1 MAALATRDRDPP
13 RKAQALSVTLGPAS
27 PAAGPVSG
35 ASSPSERTDLAERL
49 RERRAHVAVIGLGF
63 AGLPLAMAFA
73 AVGHRVTGIDVDAV
87 RVADLN
93 AGRSHIADVPDAE
106 LVRHVTAG
114 RFAATTDYAA
124 LAAVDSVTI
133 CVPTPLLPGQVPD
146 LRFIESAVDGLAP
159 YLHPGMLVVLEST
172 TYPGTTEE
180 IVQARVEARG
190 LRTGTDVFVGF
201 APERIDPGSTS
212 SPGLAV
218 RSIPKLV
225 GGATPTCLAHVQA
238 LYEPVVDRLVPVSSL
253 RTAEMAKLVENS
265 FRMVNIAFANE
276 VALMC
281 DRLGINVWEVIDAAA
296 TKPYG
301 FLAHYPGPGLGG
313 HCIPVDPYYL
323 SWKMKTLNVP
333 ARFIELAGEINR
345 AMPAHVVGKVATA
358 LEARGKTIRGA
369 RVLVLGVTYKRDVA
383 DVRESPSLDIL
394 GLLAAR
400 GANVAYHDPYVAE
413 LEVTVQAAGSIDPR
427 GPTVHLSCEELAT
440 SVRSADCVIV
450 ATDHT
455 SYDWDAIAREATLVV
470 DTRNALA
477 QAVASGTAR
486 AAVVRL

>member
-1 MAALATRDRDPP
+1 
-13 RKAQALSVTLGPAS
+13 
-27 PAAGPVSG
+27 
-35 ASSPSERTDLAERL
+35 L
-49 RERRAHVAVIGLGF
+49 RRARAHVAVIGLGF

-73 AVGHRVTGIDVDAV
+73 AAGHRVTGIDIDAS
-87 RVADLN
+87 RVTDLN
-93 AGRSHIADVPDAE
+93 AGHSHIADVPHAE
-106 LVRHVTAG
+106 LARHV
-114 RFAATTDYAA
+114 ATGGFVASTDYA
-124 LAAVDSVTI
+124 LLTTVDSVTI

-146 LRFIESAVDGLAP
+146 LRFIESAVNGLAP
-159 YLHPGMLVVLEST
+159 YLHAGMLVVLEST

-180 IVQARVEARG
+180 IVQSRVEARG
-190 LRTGTDVFVGF
+190 LRTGIDVFIGF

-212 SPGLAV
+212 SPGLTV
-218 RSIPKLV
+218 RSIPKLI
-225 GGATPTCLAHVQA
+225 GGATPACLAHVQA

-400 GANVAYHDPYVAE
+400 GANVGYHDPHVPE
-413 LEVTVQAAGSIDPR
+413 LEVAVQAAGSIDPH
-427 GPTVHLSCEELAT
+427 GPTVHLTCEDLVT

-455 SYDWDAIAREATLVV
+455 SYDWDVIAQDATLVV

-477 QAVASGTAR
+477 RPVASGEAR

>member
-1 MAALATRDRDPP
+1 MGALATRDRDSP

-27 PAAGPVSG
+27 PETGSILG
-35 ASSPSERTDLAERL
+35 ASPPSERTDLADRL
-49 RERRAHVAVIGLGF
+49 RGRCAHVAIIGLGF
-63 AGLPLAMAFA
+63 AGLPLAIAFA
-73 AVGHRVTGIDVDAV
+73 AAGHRVTGIDVDGARV
-87 RVADLN
+87 RDLN

-106 LVRHVTAG
+106 LAGQVAAG
-114 RFAATTDYAA
+114 RFVATTDYAA
-124 LAAVDSVTI
+124 LAQVDSVTI

-146 LRFIESAVDGLAP
+146 LRFIESAVDSLAP
-159 YLHPGMLVVLEST
+159 FLHPGMLVVLEST

-180 IVQARVEARG
+180 IVQTRVEARG
-190 LRTGTDVFVGF
+190 LRTGIDVFIGF

-225 GGATPTCLAHVQA
+225 GGATPLCLAHVQA

-281 DRLGINVWEVIDAAA
+281 DRLGIDVWEVIDAAA

-345 AMPAHVVGKVATA
+345 AMPAHVVGKVSTA

-369 RVLVLGVTYKRDVA
+369 NILVLGVTYKRDVA

-400 GANVAYHDPYVAE
+400 GAHVGYHDPYVPE
-413 LEVTVQAAGSIDPR
+413 LEVAVRAAGSIDPH
-427 GPTVHLSCEELAT
+427 GPTIRLTCEDVVS
-440 SVRSADCVIV
+440 SVRNADCVIV

-455 SYDWDAIAREATLVV
+455 SYDWNVIAHDAKLIV
-470 DTRNALA
+470 DTRNVLPRT
-477 QAVASGTAR
+477 VATVGAR

>member
-1 MAALATRDRDPP
+1 
-13 RKAQALSVTLGPAS
+13 
-27 PAAGPVSG
+27 
-35 ASSPSERTDLAERL
+35 
-49 RERRAHVAVIGLGF
+49 
-63 AGLPLAMAFA
+63 
-73 AVGHRVTGIDVDAV
+73 
-87 RVADLN
+87 
-93 AGRSHIADVPDAE
+93 
-106 LVRHVTAG
+106 
-114 RFAATTDYAA
+114 
-124 LAAVDSVTI
+124 
-133 CVPTPLLPGQVPD
+133 
-146 LRFIESAVDGLAP
+146 
-159 YLHPGMLVVLEST
+159 
-172 TYPGTTEE
+172 
-180 IVQARVEARG
+180 
-190 LRTGTDVFVGF
+190 
-201 APERIDPGSTS
+201 
-212 SPGLAV
+212 
-218 RSIPKLV
+218 
-225 GGATPTCLAHVQA
+225 
-238 LYEPVVDRLVPVSSL
+238 
-253 RTAEMAKLVENS
+253 MAKLVENS

-400 GANVAYHDPYVAE
+400 GADVAYHDPHVPELQVA
-413 LEVTVQAAGSIDPR
+413 VPAAGSIDPH
-427 GPTVHLSCEELAT
+427 GPTVRLTCEDLAA
-440 SVRSADCVIV
+440 SVRTADCVII

-455 SYDWDAIAREATLVV
+455 SYDWDAIAHEATLVV

-486 AAVVRL
+486 TAVVRL

>member
-1 MAALATRDRDPP
+1 
-13 RKAQALSVTLGPAS
+13 
-27 PAAGPVSG
+27 
-35 ASSPSERTDLAERL
+35 
-49 RERRAHVAVIGLGF
+49 
-63 AGLPLAMAFA
+63 MAFA
-73 AVGHRVTGIDVDAV
+73 DVGHRVTGIDVDAG

-93 AGRSHIADVPDAE
+93 AGRSHIADVSQAE
-106 LVRHVTAG
+106 LERHVTTG
-114 RFAATTDYAA
+114 RFVATTDYGA
-124 LAAVDSVTI
+124 LAVVDSVTI

-180 IVQARVEARG
+180 IVQGRVEAQG

-212 SPGLAV
+212 SPGLGL

-225 GGATPTCLAHVQA
+225 GGATPACLTHVRA

>member
-1 MAALATRDRDPP
+1 VAALATRDRDPP
-13 RKAQALSVTLGPAS
+13 RKAQALSVTLGPA
-27 PAAGPVSG
+27 AGPASG
-35 ASSPSERTDLAERL
+35 ASSASERTDLADRL
-49 RERRAHVAVIGLGF
+49 RGGRARVAVIGLGF
-63 AGLPLAMAFA
+63 AGLPLAVAFA
-73 AVGHRVTGIDVDAV
+73 AVGHHVTGVDVDAA
-87 RVADLN
+87 RVSDLN
-93 AGRSHIADVPDAE
+93 DGRSHIADVPEAE
-106 LVRHVTAG
+106 LAHQVSAG
-114 RFAATTDYAA
+114 RFIATTDYAA
-124 LAAVDSVTI
+124 LAEVDSVTI

-190 LRTGTDVFVGF
+190 LRTGVDVFVGF

-218 RSIPKLV
+218 RSIPKLI
-225 GGATPTCLAHVQA
+225 GGATPRCLAHVQA

-400 GANVAYHDPYVAE
+400 GADVAYHDPHVPELQVA
-413 LEVTVQAAGSIDPR
+413 VPAAGSIDPH
-427 GPTVHLSCEELAT
+427 GPTVRLTCEDLAA
-440 SVRSADCVIV
+440 SVRTADCVII

-455 SYDWDAIAREATLVV
+455 SYDWDAIAVEASLVV

-477 QAVASGTAR
+477 RAVASGSAR

>member
-1 MAALATRDRDPP
+1 
-13 RKAQALSVTLGPAS
+13 
-27 PAAGPVSG
+27 
-35 ASSPSERTDLAERL
+35 
-49 RERRAHVAVIGLGF
+49 
-63 AGLPLAMAFA
+63 
-73 AVGHRVTGIDVDAV
+73 
-87 RVADLN
+87 
-93 AGRSHIADVPDAE
+93 
-106 LVRHVTAG
+106 
-114 RFAATTDYAA
+114 
-124 LAAVDSVTI
+124 
-133 CVPTPLLPGQVPD
+133 
-146 LRFIESAVDGLAP
+146 
-159 YLHPGMLVVLEST
+159 
-172 TYPGTTEE
+172 
-180 IVQARVEARG
+180 
-190 LRTGTDVFVGF
+190 
-201 APERIDPGSTS
+201 
-212 SPGLAV
+212 
-218 RSIPKLV
+218 
-225 GGATPTCLAHVQA
+225 
-238 LYEPVVDRLVPVSSL
+238 
-253 RTAEMAKLVENS
+253 MAKLVENS

-400 GANVAYHDPYVAE
+400 GARVAYHDPHVPHLDVAI
-413 LEVTVQAAGSIDPR
+413 QAAGSIDPH
-427 GPTVHLSCEELAT
+427 GPTVHLRCENLEP
-440 SVRSADCVIV
+440 SVQGADCVII

-455 SYDWDAIAREATLVV
+455 SYDWEAIARDAALVV

-477 QAVASGTAR
+477 RVVSNGKAR

>member
-1 MAALATRDRDPP
+1 
-13 RKAQALSVTLGPAS
+13 
-27 PAAGPVSG
+27 
-35 ASSPSERTDLAERL
+35 
-49 RERRAHVAVIGLGF
+49 VAIIGLGF
-63 AGLPLAMAFA
+63 AGLPLAIAFA
-73 AVGHRVTGIDVDAV
+73 SVGHRVTGIDVDAA
-87 RVADLN
+87 RVDDLN

-106 LVRHVTAG
+106 LARQIAAG
-114 RFAATTDYAA
+114 RFVATTDYAA
-124 LAAVDSVTI
+124 LAQVDSVTI
-133 CVPTPLLPGQVPD
+133 CVPTPLRPGQVPD
-146 LRFIESAVDGLAP
+146 LRYIESAVDGLAP
-159 YLHPGMLVVLEST
+159 FLHPPMLVVLEST

-180 IVQARVEARG
+180 IVQPRVQGRG
-190 LRTGTDVFVGF
+190 LRIGSDVFVGF

-218 RSIPKLV
+218 RAIPKLI
-225 GGATPTCLAHVQA
+225 GGATPACLAHVQA
-238 LYEPVVDRLVPVSSL
+238 LYEPIVDRLVPVSSL

-281 DRLGINVWEVIDAAA
+281 DRLGIDVWEVIDAAA

-358 LEARGKTIRGA
+358 LEARGKTVRGA
-369 RVLVLGVTYKRDVA
+369 RVLVLGATYKRDVA

-400 GANVAYHDPYVAE
+400 GANVCYHDPYVPQ
-413 LEVTVQAAGSIDPR
+413 LEIAVQAAGSIDPH
-427 GPTVHLSCEELAT
+427 GPTIRLTCADLVS
-440 SVRSADCVIV
+440 SVRDADCVIV

-455 SYDWDAIAREATLVV
+455 SYDWGTIAANATLVV

-477 QAVASGTAR
+477 RVVASGGAR